1 MRSYWSSQESG
12 RSGGSPGQPAPTS
25 PATDMSSPLP
35 LGQRPFP
42 SLGINS
48 PLCLDLSST
57 TPTPPWS
64 RTIPQGRTPGSGS
77 SQNDQPLDL
86 SLPKLKK
93 TDEGLYACD
102 ICDKTFQKSSSL
114 LRHKYEHTGKRPHEC
129 QICRKA
135 FKHKHHLM
143 EHSRLHSGE
152 KPYECD
158 KCGKR
163 FSHSGSYSQHM
174 NHRYAYCSKGQEQE
188 GVEEPP
194 LTPGG
199 STDLGHVSGGTPF
212 SMEYTPM
219 FLSDASLDGRIG
231 GRAHEEEEEEEDET
245 DKTKVRDMRHGMMS
259 TLVNM

>member
-1 MRSYWSSQESG
+1 
-12 RSGGSPGQPAPTS
+12 
-25 PATDMSSPLP
+25 
-35 LGQRPFP
+35 
-42 SLGINS
+42 
-48 PLCLDLSST
+48 
-57 TPTPPWS
+57 
-64 RTIPQGRTPGSGS
+64 
-77 SQNDQPLDL
+77 
-86 SLPKLKK
+86 
-93 TDEGLYACD
+93 
-102 ICDKTFQKSSSL
+102 
-114 LRHKYEHTGKRPHEC
+114 
-129 QICRKA
+129 
-135 FKHKHHLM
+135 M

-174 NHRYAYCSKGQEQE
+174 NHRYAYCSRDQEQE

-219 FLSDASLDGRIG
+219 FLSDASLDGGIG

-245 DKTKVRDMRHGMMS
+245 DKTKGGHMKEACTLSGSGSGEGLGLELCSSPVGNERDRQHVDRDNGEGENS
-259 TLVNM
+259 GQETYRLENNNHWDRDALEQNGEQNTDTYELSPEAPLSQ